1 MAIIKIRFN
10 NECKDGKS
18 FWRAII
24 DDVEH
29 HVEEI
34 ILNRGC
40 KTSKDYLEEKKEYK
54 WHITA
59 ESTDYNI
66 SNGILTIN

>member
-1 MAIIKIRFN
+1 MSIIKIRFN
-10 NECKDGKS
+10 NDCKDGKS

-40 KTSKDYLEEKKEYK
+40 ETSKDYLEKKK
-54 WHITA
+54 
-59 ESTDYNI
+59 NI
-66 SNGILTIN
+66 NGI